1 MAATKR
7 LDAGVQL
14 IVNQVCAL
22 VQFHLDRQRAA
33 GHTPDEVAEER
44 AALVAGIV
52 EALRA
57 ANLARTQP

>member
-1 MAATKR
+1 MAATKP
-7 LDAGVQL
+7 LDAGLQL

-22 VQFHLDRQRAA
+22 VNYHMERHRDA
-33 GHTPDEVAEER
+33 GHTPDEMTQER

-57 ANLARTQP
+57 RSPQP